1 MRSELWVLV
10 ASIVLGL
17 VHIILA
23 AHAANIQR
31 GYIWAA
37 GSRDAPVEPLS
48 GLAGR
53 LERASRNFAETFPMF
68 AAATLLVHV
77 VGVSNQVTMYSAY
90 AYIGGR
96 LIYLILYV
104 AGTFLVRSLVWNVS
118 TLSIVAM
125 LLALF

>member
-1 MRSELWVLV
+1 MRPELWVLA

-17 VHIILA
+17 VHVILA
-23 AHAANIQR
+23 AHTASIQR
-31 GYIWAA
+31 GYMWTA

-53 LERASRNFAETFPMF
+53 LERARRNFAETFPMF
-68 AAATLLVHV
+68 AAATLLVHA
-77 VGVSNQVTMYSAY
+77 VGVSNQITMYSAY

-96 LIYLILYV
+96 LVYLILYA